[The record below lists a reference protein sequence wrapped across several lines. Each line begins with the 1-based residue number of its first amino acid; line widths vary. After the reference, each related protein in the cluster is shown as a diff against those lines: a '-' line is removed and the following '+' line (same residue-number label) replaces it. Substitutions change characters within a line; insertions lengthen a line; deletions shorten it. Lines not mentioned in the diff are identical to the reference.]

1 MMLGKVSKV
10 NVRTMWK
17 HEALDF
23 TPWLAANLDRLSELL
38 GMDLELITREAEAGD
53 FSLDI
58 LARDLS
64 TNHKV
69 VIENQFNPTD
79 HKHLGQLITYASFH
93 EAEVVVWISEEFRE
107 EHRSALDWLNA
118 NTSDE
123 LSFFGVEIELIQ
135 IDNSRPALNL
145 KLKAS
150 PNTWTKSS
158 QRASQSDITEQQR
171 RYVEYFQG
179 LIDVLRDKHSFTK
192 ATKSQPQNWYSFS
205 SGVSGLQYS
214 TSFAR
219 GERVRVELY
228 IDTNDFERNKHI
240 FRELQSQSSEIQS
253 SFDIQIEWEELSD
266 KRASRIAIYSP
277 GSINDDSATL
287 AIIRDWAVSSL
298 LLFKQV
304 FEPRIKKYR

>member
-1 MMLGKVSKV
+1 MLGKVNKV
-10 NVRTMWK
+10 DVRTIWK
-17 HEALDF
+17 HEAHDF
-23 TPWLAANLDRLSELL
+23 TPWLAANIDRLSELL
-38 GMDLELITREAEAGD
+38 GMDLELVTSEAEAGD

-93 EAEVVVWISEEFRE
+93 EAEVVVWISESFRE

-118 NTSDE
+118 HTSDA

-135 IDNSRPALNL
+135 IDDSRPALNL

-158 QRASQSDITEQQR
+158 QRVSQSDVTEQQR
-171 RYVEYFQG
+171 RYAEYFQE
-179 LIDVLRDKHSFTK
+179 LIDVLRQKHSFTK
-192 ATKSQPQNWYSFS
+192 ATKGQPQNWYSFS
-205 SGVSGLQYS
+205 SGVNGLLYG

-228 IDTNDFERNKHI
+228 IDTNDYEKNKHI
-240 FRELQSQSSEIQS
+240 YRELLSQASEIQN
-253 SFDIQIEWEELSD
+253 SFEHLIEWEELPD
-266 KRASRIAIYSP
+266 KRASRIAIYRQ

-287 AIIRDWAVSSL
+287 ANIRDWAISHL

-304 FEPRIKKYR
+304 LEPRIKKYR

>member
-1 MMLGKVSKV
+1 MLGKVNTV
-10 NVRTMWK
+10 DVRSMWK
-17 HEALDF
+17 HEAHDF

-38 GMDLELITREAEAGD
+38 GMDLELITSEAEAGD

-79 HKHLGQLITYASFH
+79 HKHLGQLITYASYH
-93 EAEVVVWISEEFRE
+93 EAEVVVWISEVFRE

-118 NTSDE
+118 HTSDE

-135 IDNSRPALNL
+135 IDDSRPALNL

-158 QRASQSDITEQQR
+158 QRASPSEITEQQR
-171 RYVEYFQG
+171 RYLEYFQG
-179 LIDVLRDKHSFTK
+179 LIDVLRTEHSFTK
-192 ATKSQPQNWYSFS
+192 AMKGQPQNWFSFS
-205 SGVSGLQYS
+205 SGINGLQYS

-228 IDTNDFERNKHI
+228 IDTNDYERNKQIYH
-240 FRELQSQSSEIQS
+240 ELLSQSSEIQKA
-253 SFDIQIEWEELSD
+253 FTEQIEWEELTD
-266 KRASRIAIYSP
+266 RRASRLAIYRP
-277 GSINDDSATL
+277 GSINDDSTTL
-287 AIIRDWAVSSL
+287 GDIRDWAISRL

-304 FEPRIKKYR
+304 LEPRIEQYR

>member
-1 MMLGKVSKV
+1 MLGKVNKV
-10 NVRTMWK
+10 DVRKMWK
-17 HEALDF
+17 HEAHDF

-38 GMDLELITREAEAGD
+38 GMDLELITSEAEAGD

-79 HKHLGQLITYASFH
+79 HKHLGQLITYASYH
-93 EAEVVVWISEEFRE
+93 EAEVVVWISEVFRE

-118 NTSDE
+118 HTSDE

-135 IDNSRPALNL
+135 IDDSRPALNL

-158 QRASQSDITEQQR
+158 QRASPSDITEQQR
-171 RYVEYFQG
+171 RYLEYFQG
-179 LIDVLRDKHSFTK
+179 LIDALRTKHSFTK
-192 ATKSQPQNWYSFS
+192 AMKGQPQNWFSFS
-205 SGVSGLQYS
+205 SGINGLQYS

-228 IDTNDFERNKHI
+228 IDTNDYERNKQI
-240 FRELQSQSSEIQS
+240 YRELLSQSSEIQKA
-253 SFDIQIEWEELSD
+253 FTEQIEWEELSD
-266 KRASRIAIYSP
+266 RRASRLAIYRP
-277 GSINDDSATL
+277 GSINDDSTTL
-287 AIIRDWAVSSL
+287 GDIRDWAISRL

-304 FEPRIKKYR
+304 LEPRIKQYR